1 MADINKVLVSGTIN
15 RIGLGW
21 LSNGKPE
28 LQLNL
33 SLTQD
38 GGFTLYLQVCVY
50 GKDCERLAETLEV
63 GMWVM
68 IDGKLSWRTSIKGGV
83 KESKMVVTT
92 FGVDI
97 LTPPSE
103 PVATR
108 SDDAEGDT
116 SHDEPAHRPEPKP
129 RRRGYPKQALQDGG
143 FSSN

>member
-1 MADINKVLVSGTIN
+1 MADLNTVVLTGTIN
-15 RIGLGW
+15 RVGLGW
-21 LSNGKPE
+21 LSSGKPE
-28 LQLNL
+28 LRLG
-33 SLTQD
+33 LTIAQE
-38 GGFTLYLQVCVY
+38 GGFQLYVQVFCY
-50 GKDCERLAETLEV
+50 GQQCERLAETLEV

-68 IDGKLSWRTSIKGGV
+68 LDGKLSWRSTTKDGV
-83 KESKMVVTT
+83 KESKMIVTT
-92 FGVDI
+92 FGVEI

-129 RRRGYPKQALQDGG
+129 RRRGYPKQALEGGG